1 MTSTLIIPVENQV
14 RELDAKLLFACVA
27 AEHGFASVLGSKQY
41 LYFSMPRIER
51 GVFIAKSMRARS
63 TLMFDIIR
71 SLGNEIAAW
80 DEESLVRYASP
91 GYSAWRFS
99 ASTFS
104 FIRHLFAWGEDDAEM
119 FNGYPGN
126 KSTEV
131 YVTGNPRADLLRP
144 DVRGYFADEVE
155 QLRVRFGDFILVNTN
170 FSFVNPFVKK
180 LALVQTGAGSSSTV
194 SRTGNGMSQAFAIGM
209 AAHQQQIF
217 EHFQMLVS
225 RLGKWFPDHQI
236 VVRPH
241 PSEDHSVWRQ
251 IVNDDANVHI
261 NHDGNVVP
269 WLMASRVLVHNGC
282 TTAVEAAVL
291 ERPSISYQPVQSE
304 CYDYHLPN
312 SLSHRAF
319 ELDEVRDYVQAII
332 DDRRGLIDET
342 ERQRI
347 FARHLADVTG
357 PLAAERIVVIL
368 NKAGYGDS
376 KPPSPPFVQRAK
388 GHLTASARTMIKR
401 FNMLRRDHWNSARYH
416 AHRFPDISA
425 TEING
430 RIGRLGRVLGR
441 FEGIEAQQFS
451 KHVFRVARS

>member
-71 SLGNEIAAW
+71 SLGNDIVAC

-99 ASTFS
+99 ASTFN
-104 FIRHLFAWGEDDAEM
+104 FIRYLFAWGEDDAAM
-119 FNGYPGN
+119 FNRYPGN
-126 KSTEV
+126 KSTKV
-131 YVTGNPRADLLRP
+131 FVTGNPRADLLRR
-144 DVRGYFADEVE
+144 DVRGYFSDEVE
-155 QLRVRFGDFILVNTN
+155 QLRARFGDFILVNTN

-180 LALVQTGAGSSSTV
+180 LALVQTGAYSSSTV
-194 SRTGNGMSQAFAIGM
+194 SRTGSGMSQAFAIGM

-217 EHFQMLVS
+217 EHFQTLVS

-291 ERPSISYQPVQSE
+291 ERPSVSYQPVQSE

-312 SLSHRAF
+312 SLSHCAF
-319 ELDEVRDYVQAII
+319 ELDDVRDYVEAII
-332 DDRRGLIDET
+332 DDRTGLIDET

-347 FARHLADVTG
+347 FARHLAGVTG
-357 PLAAERIVVIL
+357 PLAAERIVLVL
-368 NKAGYGDS
+368 KKAGYGSS
-376 KPPSPPFVQRAK
+376 KPPRAPIVQRAK
-388 GHLTASARTMIKR
+388 GRLTAGARTMIKR

-430 RIGRLGRVLGR
+430 RISSLGRVLGR
-441 FEGIEAQQFS
+441 FDGVEATQFS
-451 KHVFRVARS
+451 KHVFRVTRS